1 MDRRRTALPVAATPA
16 QPLVPAPAFGC
27 RKTGPGHPFR
37 AALPRHVVGPLPM
50 PEPEVL
56 AAMARAKLRSDP
68 VNWKKI
74 TVQDV
79 KDFLLAYC
87 ACFVALMAFIS

>member
-1 MDRRRTALPVAATPA
+1 MSSAMPIA
-16 QPLVPAPAFGC
+16 AFGC
-27 RKTGPGHPFR
+27 RKSGPGHPFR
-37 AALPRHVVGPLPM
+37 ASLPRHVLTPLPV

-56 AAMARAKLRSDP
+56 AAMARAGLRSEP
-68 VNWKKI
+68 VNWKRI
-74 TVQDV
+74 TLQDA